1 MKKITIYYEK
11 GFYGRLRAV
20 KIFAD
25 SLQVDLLKPGEEK
38 TFECAEN
45 VNEIYAKMDW
55 GKTDTLKVSTL
66 FDGEKIILKSYFTLN
81 PLRNIGIMSLP
92 FIWKK

>member
-38 TFECAEN
+38 TFEVDSHAIKC
-45 VNEIYAKMDW
+45 
-55 GKTDTLKVSTL
+55 
-66 FDGEKIILKSYFTLN
+66 FTYRL
-81 PLRNIGIMSLP
+81 
-92 FIWKK
+92 